1 MYILY
6 YDLLQPNKAL
16 YMSIR
21 NILHQSMI
29 LTIIGILFL
38 ITCKKSNSQQNLQPL
53 PPAHGVPINI
63 TIDPEHPSFT
73 IAPDYLGLSFEMTAI
88 TDSNYF
94 NTNQTTFVQ
103 LIKNLGTGI
112 FRIGANGV
120 DKTFWTGKSR
130 QTSTPDDSIAT
141 TYIDRFSHF
150 IQAIQ
155 WKTIFGLNLGGNFD
169 PTTAADEA
177 GYVSKDL
184 SGLLQSF
191 EVGNEADLYPG
202 NGYRSSGY
210 SESDFDSEWK
220 QYYNAVETA
229 TPNTVFSGPAF
240 AYNQSWLYDFARQES
255 SHVNELTIHFY
266 QAGPGTD
273 PSINLNTLLAAA
285 ADSAIDKFANAIYAI
300 ALSMQTPYRVA
311 ECNSIYGGGKTNVS
325 NTFGASLWA
334 IDFMWRLAYSGC
346 SGINFHGGGNG
357 PYSPIGDSAG
367 IFFAKPEYYSMLF
380 FKNGAQGMVLPCNVD
395 AGTENITAYA
405 SKAADGTMYVSI
417 LNKELQTDVA
427 VTLQTGTSA
436 RSVTLSSLTAS
447 NLNATSGLVLQGYTL
462 NPDGSML
469 TSTLQSYSVGQ
480 SGITINVPAASAMLV
495 IIHP

>member
-1 MYILY
+1 M
-6 YDLLQPNKAL
+6 
-16 YMSIR
+16 R
-21 NILHQSMI
+21 NILPQQMI
-29 LTIIGILFL
+29 LTVFGILFL
-38 ITCKKSNSQQNLQPL
+38 VCCKKTNTQQNLLPL
-53 PPAHGVPINI
+53 PPAHGVPINV

-73 IAPDYLGLSFEMTAI
+73 IASDYLGLSFEMTAI
-88 TDSNYF
+88 TDTNYF
-94 NTNQTTFVQ
+94 NANQTTFIQ

-130 QTSTPDDSIAT
+130 QTSTPVDSIAT
-141 TYIDRFSHF
+141 TDIDRFNHF
-150 IQAIQ
+150 IQAIK
-155 WKTIFGLNLGGNFD
+155 WKTIFGLNLGGNFN

-191 EVGNEADLYPG
+191 EVGNEADLYPE
-202 NGYRSSGY
+202 NGYRNSGY
-210 SESDFDSEWK
+210 TETDFDGEWK
-220 QYYNAVETA
+220 QYFNAVETT
-229 TPNTVFSGPAF
+229 TPNAVFSGPAF
-240 AYNQSWLYDFARQES
+240 AYNQAWLYDFARQES
-255 SHVNELTIHFY
+255 SHVNELTIHYY

-273 PSINLNTLLAAA
+273 PSINLNTLLAPS
-285 ADSAIDKFANAIYAI
+285 ADSVMEKFANAIYAI
-300 ALSMQTPYRVA
+300 ALSMQTPYRIA

-380 FKNGAQGMVLPCNVD
+380 FKNGAQGKVLPCNVN
-395 AGTENITAYA
+395 AGAENVTAYA
-405 SKAADGTMYVSI
+405 SKTTDGTIYVSV
-417 LNKELQTDVA
+417 LNKEPQTDVA
-427 VTLQTGTSA
+427 VTLQTGTSV

-447 NLNATSGLVLQGYTL
+447 NLNATTGLVLQGYTL
-462 NPDGSML
+462 NPDGSIM
-469 TSTLQSYSVGQ
+469 TSSLQSYTTAE
-480 SGITINVPAASAMLV
+480 SGITVNIAASSAMLV

>member
-1 MYILY
+1 MDDMFTLNF
-6 YDLLQPNKAL
+6 LRPQ
-16 YMSIR
+16 
-21 NILHQSMI
+21 MI
-29 LTIIGILFL
+29 LIVFGILLLFS
-38 ITCKKSNSQQNLQPL
+38 CKKTNSQQNLQPL
-53 PPAHGVPINI
+53 PPAHGVPINV

-73 IAPDYLGLSFEMTAI
+73 IASDYLGLSFEMTAI

-94 NTNQTTFVQ
+94 NTDQTTFVR

-130 QTSTPDDSIAT
+130 QTSTPEDSVT
-141 TYIDRFSHF
+141 TTDIDRFSRF
-150 IQAIQ
+150 IQTIQ
-155 WKTIFGLNLGGNFD
+155 WKTIFGLNLGGNFN
-169 PTTAADEA
+169 TSTAADEA

-184 SGLLQSF
+184 SGLIQSF
-191 EVGNEADLYPG
+191 EAGNEADLYPG
-202 NGYRSSGY
+202 NGYRNAGY
-210 SESDFDSEWK
+210 SETDFDSEWQ
-220 QYYNAVETA
+220 QYYNAVESI

-240 AYNQSWLYDFARQES
+240 AYNQTWLYEFSKQES
-255 SHVNELTIHFY
+255 NHINQLTIHYY

-273 PSINLNTLLAAA
+273 PSINLNTLLAPA
-285 ADSAIDKFANAIYAI
+285 ADSAMDKFGNELYAI
-300 ALSMQTPYRVA
+300 ALGAQTPYRVA

-334 IDFMWRLAYSGC
+334 IDFMWKLAYSGC
-346 SGINFHGGGNG
+346 SGVNFHGGGNG

-380 FKNGAQGMVLPCNVD
+380 FKNGAQGMVLPCNVN
-395 AGTENITAYA
+395 AGAENVTAYA
-405 SKAADGTMYVSI
+405 SKAADGTIYVSV
-417 LNKELQTDVA
+417 LNKEQQTDVA

-447 NLNATSGLVLQGYTL
+447 NLNATSGLILQGYIL
-462 NPDGSML
+462 NPDGSMI
-469 TSTLQSYSVGQ
+469 TSSLQSYAAGD
-480 SGITINVPAASAMLV
+480 SGIIINVPAASAMLV

>member
-1 MYILY
+1 MNNRYTFCLPDIMFEHY
-6 YDLLQPNKAL
+6 NHRLQ
-16 YMSIR
+16 
-21 NILHQSMI
+21 
-29 LTIIGILFL
+29 LTVTVIGIFL
-38 ITCKKSNSQQNLQPL
+38 LLCCRKSNSQQNLQPL
-53 PPAHGVPINI
+53 PPAQGVPVNVS
-63 TIDPEHPSFT
+63 IDPEHPSFT
-73 IAPDYLGLSFEMTAI
+73 IASDYLGLSFEMTAI

-94 NTNQTTFVQ
+94 NTDKTIFVQ

-130 QTSTPDDSIAT
+130 QTSTSNDSIT
-141 TYIDRFSHF
+141 TTDIDRFSRF

-155 WKTIFGLNLGGNFD
+155 WKTIFGLNLGGNFN
-169 PTTAADEA
+169 PATSADEA
-177 GYVSKDL
+177 NYVSKDL

-202 NGYRSSGY
+202 NGYRTSGY
-210 SESDFDSEWK
+210 TETDFNGEWQ
-220 QYYNAVETA
+220 QYYNAVEKA
-229 TPNTVFSGPAF
+229 TPNAVFSGPAF

-255 SHVNELTIHFY
+255 SHVNELTIHYY

-273 PSINLNTLLAAA
+273 PSINLNTLLTPE
-285 ADSAIDKFANAIYAI
+285 ADSAIDKFANAVYAT
-300 ALSMQTPYRVA
+300 ALSVQIPYRVA

-334 IDFMWRLAYSGC
+334 IDFMWRLAYMGC

-380 FKNGAQGMVLPCNVD
+380 FKNGAMGNVLTCNVN
-395 AGTENITAYA
+395 AGTENVTAYA
-405 SKAADGTMYVSI
+405 SKTSDGTMYVSI
-417 LNKELQTDVA
+417 LNKEPQTDIA
-427 VTLQTGTSA
+427 VTLQTGASA
-436 RSVTLSSLTAS
+436 HSVTLSSLTAP
-447 NLNATSGLVLQGYTL
+447 NLNATSGLLLQGYTL

-469 TSTLQSYSVGQ
+469 TSTLQSYSIGQ
-480 SGITINVPAASAMLV
+480 SVITINVPSASAMLV

>member
-1 MYILY
+1 MSK
-6 YDLLQPNKAL
+6 PNK
-16 YMSIR
+16 
-21 NILHQSMI
+21 LHLNLVIIVFGISCMISCRKSSSQS
-29 LTIIGILFL
+29 
-38 ITCKKSNSQQNLQPL
+38 NLQPL
-53 PPAHGVPINI
+53 PPAQGVPISV

-94 NTNQTTFVQ
+94 DPDKTVFVQ

-120 DKTFWTGKSR
+120 DKTFWTGKPR
-130 QTSTPDDSIAT
+130 QVSTSADSIT
-141 TYIDRFSHF
+141 TTDIDRFSRF

-155 WKTIFGLNLGGNFD
+155 WKTIFGLNLGGDFNPD
-169 PTTAADEA
+169 TAAEEA

-202 NGYRSSGY
+202 NGYRNSGY
-210 SESDFDSEWK
+210 SESDFDGEWK
-220 QYYNAVETA
+220 QYYNAVETT

-240 AYNQSWLYDFARQES
+240 AYNQAWLYDFARQES
-255 SHVNELTIHFY
+255 SHVNELTIHYY

-273 PSINLNTLLAAA
+273 PSINLNTLLAPA
-285 ADSAIDKFANAIYAI
+285 ADSAMDKFANAIYAI
-300 ALSMQTPYRVA
+300 ALSMQTPYRIA

-334 IDFMWRLAYSGC
+334 IDFMWKLAYSGC

-380 FKNGAQGMVLPCNVD
+380 FRNGAQGTVLPCNVN
-395 AGTENITAYA
+395 AGTENVTAYA

-417 LNKELQTDVA
+417 LNKEPQTNVA
-427 VTLQTGTSA
+427 VTIQTGVSE
-436 RSVTLSSLTAS
+436 RSVTLSSLTAT

-469 TSTLQSYSVGQ
+469 TSTLQSYAVGQ